1 MTKKKQC
8 MTSFFACAFLVMLM
22 SRSMC
27 VAADDAAP
35 SHDSKS
41 ITSTTRLQY
50 DEMIWPWQEGY
61 VTQEQRMEA
70 MNELTKSEGSYC
82 VYDAVGTAIGRTFFR
97 SRYSYYDDC
106 IGEGIEWIAA
116 PLFQVEKI
124 VVNSPDMKSMEGI
137 HFFPEVRQLHLR
149 LSPGQEFSLLPI
161 QRCEYL
167 QRLSIC
173 SAGGE
178 GAVSVD
184 IEGMQVI
191 AGLSDLQVLNMA
203 DVDLSDEMF
212 SHLVGMQKLRYLN
225 LYRTNNLTPQIFN
238 TIATWPRVEYITIV
252 EHPSFNAPV
261 DEETANAIASL
272 NGRVRYVR
280 LLLPEEPEEYGT
292 KAKTVVHPS
301 LINAIS
307 NIQSLEFLSIGEI
320 EGGATREN
328 VLPLMNIPDY
338 ENVIQY
344 QTFPELHR

>member
-1 MTKKKQC
+1 M
-8 MTSFFACAFLVMLM
+8 VMLM
-22 SRSMC
+22 SRSMS
-27 VAADDAAP
+27 VVADDANP
-35 SHDSKS
+35 SHD
-41 ITSTTRLQY
+41 TNTTTLTARLQY

-82 VYDAVGTAIGRTFFR
+82 VYDAVGAAIGRTSSR

-106 IGEGIEWIAA
+106 IGEGIKWIAA
-116 PLFQVEKI
+116 PLFHVEKI
-124 VVNSPDMKSMEGI
+124 VVNSPDIKSLEGI
-137 HFFPEVRQLHLR
+137 RFFPEARQLLLG
-149 LSPGQEFSLLPI
+149 LSPGHESSLLPI
-161 QRCEYL
+161 RRCEYL
-167 QRLSIC
+167 QRLSIYN
-173 SAGGE
+173 AGGE

-184 IEGMQVI
+184 SEGMRAI

-212 SHLVGMQKLRYLN
+212 AHLVGMEKLRYLN
-225 LYRTNNLTPQIFN
+225 LYRMNNLTPRIFN

-261 DEETANAIASL
+261 DKETANAIASL
-272 NGRVRYVR
+272 NGRVRYIR

-292 KAKTVVHPS
+292 KAETLVHPS

-307 NIQSLEFLSIGEI
+307 KIESLELLSIGKI

-328 VLPLMNIPDY
+328 VLPLKNIPDY

-344 QTFPELHR
+344 QSFPALYRWN